1 MNSSKKNWYQCML
14 GLIEKVER
22 RTMGTDEYLEA
33 ERLWAN
39 AKEKFLMLIPED
51 ERLQARRLLNQMEEA
66 ELNMYTIMLEEVVCA
81 VEFKD
86 FNFDI

>member
-14 GLIEKVER
+14 DPIEKVER

-39 AKEKFLMLIPED
+39 AKEKI
-51 ERLQARRLLNQMEEA
+51 AYANSRR
-66 ELNMYTIMLEEVVCA
+66 
-81 VEFKD
+81 
-86 FNFDI
+86 

>member
-1 MNSSKKNWYQCML
+1 ML
-14 GLIEKVER
+14 DPIEKVER

-39 AKEKFLMLIPED
+39 AKEKLLMLIPED

-66 ELNMYTIMLEEVVCA
+66 ELNMYTIMLEKVVCA
-81 VEFKD
+81 VEFRD
-86 FNFDI
+86 FDF

>member
-1 MNSSKKNWYQCML
+1 MNSSKKNWDQCML
-14 GLIEKVER
+14 DPIEKVER

-39 AKEKFLMLIPED
+39 AKEKLLMLIPED

-66 ELNMYTIMLEEVVCA
+66 ELNMYTIMLEKVVCA
-81 VEFKD
+81 VEFSD
-86 FNFDI
+86 FDF

>member
-14 GLIEKVER
+14 DPIEKVER
-22 RTMGTDEYLEA
+22 RMMGTDEYLEA

-39 AKEKFLMLIPED
+39 AKEKLLMLIPED

-66 ELNMYTIMLEEVVCA
+66 ELNMYTIMLEKVVCA
-81 VEFKD
+81 VEFRD
-86 FNFDI
+86 FDF

>member
-14 GLIEKVER
+14 DPIEKVER

-39 AKEKFLMLIPED
+39 AKEKLLMLIPED

-66 ELNMYTIMLEEVVCA
+66 ELNMYTIMLEKVVCA
-81 VEFKD
+81 VD
-86 FNFDI
+86 FRDFDF

>member
-1 MNSSKKNWYQCML
+1 ML
-14 GLIEKVER
+14 DPIEKVER

-39 AKEKFLMLIPED
+39 AKEKLLMLIPED

-66 ELNMYTIMLEEVVCA
+66 ECTHPVCGR
-81 VEFKD
+81 
-86 FNFDI
+86 

>member
-14 GLIEKVER
+14 DLIEKVER

-39 AKEKFLMLIPED
+39 AKEKLLMLIPED
-51 ERLQARRLLNQMEEA
+51 KRLQEKIILNQMEEA
-66 ELNMYTIMLEEVVCA
+66 EMHMYTIMLEAVVCA

-86 FNFDI
+86 FDLDI